1 MRVLVWVCLHVIGGI
16 YSFVCVCE
24 CVCLFMCV
32 YSVVP
37 LQDHLRWCSLRLA
50 DCSDTHSD
58 CRRKIGYVWV
68 WWEAQHLIEI
78 LHATH
83 DKRGWGLLYVAA
95 DKPEIARSVAV
106 DNGKI
111 LESVTHITNAFLC
124 TYIDK
129 HLVFI
134 AILQLFFSAI
144 LQLQVVQTSLY
155 SRCSNFSACCF
166 FIAILQL
173 QVVQTSLYM
182 HHEEQFLRVPG

>member
-1 MRVLVWVCLHVIGGI
+1 MHVIGDI

-24 CVCLFMCV
+24 CVCLFMGV

-111 LESVTHITNAFLC
+111 LESVTRITNAFLC
-124 TYIDK
+124 IYIDK
-129 HLVFI
+129 HHCYF
-134 AILQLFFSAI
+134 A
-144 LQLQVVQTSLY
+144 TS
-155 SRCSNFSACCF
+155 SCSNFSVYASWRTIPEGTWVTGDWMAYWGHGACMTKKE
-166 FIAILQL
+166 IMSI
-173 QVVQTSLYM
+173 
-182 HHEEQFLRVPG
+182 